1 MEIKIFAPV
10 DCEVKPITE
19 CNDEMFSKKMMG
31 DGICITPLKS
41 SFNSFIEFGKVSLI
55 FETKHAIFFEINDVK
70 ILMHIGMDTVT
81 LKGEPFDVK
90 VKTGDNLSLDKNIIN
105 VNLKKIKQKNL
116 STETPIVFD
125 NENIEKISI
134 KILKTSAAKQGDLI
148 ATANIMLKTQNKN
161 NLQLTDIPVFEN
173 KYVTAAKQVLKYVGL
188 KNFTNVFSCMTRL
201 RFTVIDKSIIDEE
214 NIKKISIVKGINW
227 NGNEL
232 QIIIGGEV
240 VKVRENVENIIKNGS
255 AESSSNSNSFNKALA
270 KKLPFFKR
278 VLGAIPAI
286 IGPSIPYTLGIGMFA
301 ALFALLSI
309 ENWLLIS
316 SIEVDGNTIAISLDN
331 FLDFPFISGLFYLLG
346 QMGLRV
352 IGVVFLIN
360 TVKFFNGSTVLGLLV
375 ALSMIGRA
383 FFPAGVAP
391 SGSEEWTAGQ
401 WINVPEFAVSGW
413 FLFRIG
419 NFPITVGGFEASVLP
434 FIAAG
439 IIIPYLDRWIKIWIH
454 PNVDIVFRPTLVF
467 IITILSV
474 LFVFGPAL
482 SFVELGMK
490 LAIDVFVQIP
500 WGFGIAIFAALWQVL
515 VIFGVHLAV
524 IIPIVITIQANNFDP
539 DLTLAVFILPAAG
552 IGVWGQFGA
561 CLGVGLRT
569 KDANLRRIALAS
581 LAPGV
586 FGITEPIIYGVT
598 LPRPKAFMVGCLAAA
613 VGGFLASPALFGVY
627 SARPGGMGITGILS
641 FQPQLFTFAL
651 LTWATTVGLATVG
664 VFLIDKERVNE
675 YAYSKNTMNK
685 VVKITKKIQGEETAN
700 DVAKRFESILNNLKA
715 KKQDYKIYAKYMS
728 TMSKFE
734 NKLLNIEAKEE
745 KIRERLILKLNKLKL
760 KILITQEKNKDI
772 NVLKEKYDKYISIL
786 NSLSFEDKKT
796 IINTQQKDLELKN
809 KTIINEMILYIN
821 KTYED
826 INKIFITIG
835 KDINFEEIAKLSARV
850 YNGLNSVGIAYGE
863 IDPKNYSFSK
873 EEKQKL
879 KILYIR

>member
-1 MEIKIFAPV
+1 
-10 DCEVKPITE
+10 
-19 CNDEMFSKKMMG
+19 
-31 DGICITPLKS
+31 
-41 SFNSFIEFGKVSLI
+41 
-55 FETKHAIFFEINDVK
+55 
-70 ILMHIGMDTVT
+70 
-81 LKGEPFDVK
+81 
-90 VKTGDNLSLDKNIIN
+90 
-105 VNLKKIKQKNL
+105 
-116 STETPIVFD
+116 
-125 NENIEKISI
+125 
-134 KILKTSAAKQGDLI
+134 
-148 ATANIMLKTQNKN
+148 
-161 NLQLTDIPVFEN
+161 
-173 KYVTAAKQVLKYVGL
+173 
-188 KNFTNVFSCMTRL
+188 
-201 RFTVIDKSIIDEE
+201 
-214 NIKKISIVKGINW
+214 
-227 NGNEL
+227 
-232 QIIIGGEV
+232 
-240 VKVRENVENIIKNGS
+240 
-255 AESSSNSNSFNKALA
+255 
-270 KKLPFFKR
+270 
-278 VLGAIPAI
+278 
-286 IGPSIPYTLGIGMFA
+286 
-301 ALFALLSI
+301 
-309 ENWLLIS
+309 
-316 SIEVDGNTIAISLDN
+316 
-331 FLDFPFISGLFYLLG
+331 
-346 QMGLRV
+346 
-352 IGVVFLIN
+352 
-360 TVKFFNGSTVLGLLV
+360 
-375 ALSMIGRA
+375 
-383 FFPAGVAP
+383 
-391 SGSEEWTAGQ
+391 
-401 WINVPEFAVSGW
+401 
-413 FLFRIG
+413 
-419 NFPITVGGFEASVLP
+419 
-434 FIAAG
+434 
-439 IIIPYLDRWIKIWIH
+439 
-454 PNVDIVFRPTLVF
+454 
-467 IITILSV
+467 
-474 LFVFGPAL
+474 
-482 SFVELGMK
+482 
-490 LAIDVFVQIP
+490 
-500 WGFGIAIFAALWQVL
+500 
-515 VIFGVHLAV
+515 
-524 IIPIVITIQANNFDP
+524 
-539 DLTLAVFILPAAG
+539 
-552 IGVWGQFGA
+552 
-561 CLGVGLRT
+561 
-569 KDANLRRIALAS
+569 
-581 LAPGV
+581 
-586 FGITEPIIYGVT
+586 
-598 LPRPKAFMVGCLAAA
+598 MVGCLAAA